1 MFLEDN
7 KNKLLQDY
15 IDYNKDFF
23 NTISKIVTKN
33 DPNTLKKIT
42 KYVESIVQDER
53 FTIEYYNKAKR
64 NEGHVDY
71 NEIRILLIKV
81 KKKVILRD
89 EHYITFFLDKDKIT
103 GLLVS
108 NNKFEMGNF
117 FLEFKYK
124 PDFYL
129 DIVASIN
136 CEIFLIDKKIRIRN
150 DSTSEKQKYLDNTC
164 SELTEIANY
173 DYNEFINYL
182 NGSKSSLE
190 KMLEINLLHQL
201 QFDNNDTKNEYYLK
215 HEGYFF
221 NSMNTQDLKLFKD
234 SEQPKIK
241 DKVKNI
247 IKKYF
252 IK

>member
-1 MFLEDN
+1 MLLEDN

-23 NTISKIVTKN
+23 NTISNIVKKN

-42 KYVESIVQDER
+42 KYIESIVQDER
-53 FTIEYYNKAKR
+53 FTIEYYNKEKR
-64 NEGHVDY
+64 NEENVDY
-71 NEIRILLIKV
+71 NEMRILSIKI

-89 EHYITFFLDKDKIT
+89 EHYITFFLDKDKIK

-117 FLEFKYK
+117 FLELKCQ

-129 DIVASIN
+129 DVVASIN
-136 CEIFLIDKKIRIRN
+136 CEIFLSEKRIRILN
-150 DSTSEKQKYLDNTC
+150 NSKSEKQQYLDNTC
-164 SELTEIANY
+164 AELTQIANY

-190 KMLEINLLHQL
+190 KMLETNILHQL

-221 NSMNTQDLKLFKD
+221 NSMNTQDFTLIKN

-241 DKVKNI
+241 DKVKTF

-252 IK
+252 P